1 MKKEQLVLK
10 EISLKDERF
19 RTSYHF
25 SLQKLKLSLEK
36 IGLLN
41 PPLVTL
47 RDNRFILVSGWK
59 RVLACLELS
68 FTAIPV
74 YVIEEENELQT
85 FLMAFYENL
94 ATREFSL
101 TEKAEVLARLKKFG
115 ENEKKI
121 IRHYLPLLDI
131 PQTLSHLDA
140 YLAFSQFELELKRA
154 AHEKNMTFST
164 LKLLVGF
171 TLQEQRLLLPLLLPL
186 GQNKQKEL
194 LEDLLEIAKRNNMP
208 AKNMLLSKEIKAVQA
223 NETLAPL
230 QKADKI
236 RALLREKRYPV
247 FSSWKD
253 SFDSL
258 LKKMKWPGEIT
269 VNPSPFFEEDS
280 FTVIFSFENQE
291 QFKTNLLKLEELS
304 SRAEFLEI
312 FKMR

>member
-1 MKKEQLVLK
+1 MKKKQLALK
-10 EISLKDERF
+10 EIRIKDERF

-25 SLQKLKLSLEK
+25 SLQKLKLSLEE

-47 RDNRFILVSGWK
+47 KDNRFILVSGWK

-74 YVIEEENELQT
+74 YVIEHKNELQT
-85 FLMAFYENL
+85 FLMALYENM

-101 TEKAEVLARLKKFG
+101 MEKAEVLARLKKFG
-115 ENEKKI
+115 EDEKRI

-140 YLAFSQFELELKRA
+140 YLAFSRFEPEMKRA
-154 AHEKNMTFST
+154 VHEKNMPFSS
-164 LKLLVGF
+164 LKLLEGF
-171 TLQEQRLLLPLLLPL
+171 TPQEQKLLLPLLLPS

-208 AKNMLLSKEIKAVQA
+208 AKNILISGEVKAIQDM
-223 NETLAPL
+223 ETLTPL

-258 LKKMKWPGEIT
+258 LKKMKWPREIT
-269 VNPSPFFEEDS
+269 VNPSPFFEEDN

-291 QFKTNLLKLEELS
+291 QFKSNLLKLKELS
-304 SRAEFLEI
+304 SRDEFLEV
-312 FKMR
+312 FKLR

>member
-164 LKLLVGF
+164 LKLLAGF
-171 TLQEQRLLLPLLLPL
+171 TLPEQRLLLPLLLPL

-208 AKNMLLSKEIKAVQA
+208 AKNMLLSKEIKAVQT

-236 RALLREKRYPV
+236 RALLKEKRYPV

-258 LKKMKWPGEIT
+258 LKKMKWPREIT

-291 QFKTNLLKLEELS
+291 QFKTSLIKLEELS

>member
-1 MKKEQLVLK
+1 MKKKQLALK
-10 EISLKDERF
+10 EIRIKDERF

-25 SLQKLKLSLEK
+25 SLQKLKLSLEE

-47 RDNRFILVSGWK
+47 KDNRFILVSGWK

-74 YVIEEENELQT
+74 YVIEHKNELQT
-85 FLMAFYENL
+85 FLMALYENM

-101 TEKAEVLARLKKFG
+101 MEKAEILARLKKFG
-115 ENEKKI
+115 EDENKI

-140 YLAFSQFELELKRA
+140 YLAFSRFEPEMKRA
-154 AHEKNMTFST
+154 VHEKNMPFSS
-164 LKLLVGF
+164 LKLLEGF
-171 TLQEQRLLLPLLLPL
+171 TPQEQKLLLPLLLPS

-208 AKNMLLSKEIKAVQA
+208 AKNILISGEVKAIQDM
-223 NETLAPL
+223 ETLTPL

-258 LKKMKWPGEIT
+258 LKKMKWPREIT
-269 VNPSPFFEEDS
+269 VNPSPFFEEDN

-291 QFKTNLLKLEELS
+291 QFKSNLLKLKELS
-304 SRAEFLEI
+304 SRDEFLEV
-312 FKMR
+312 FKLR

>member
-1 MKKEQLVLK
+1 MKKEQLALK

-25 SLQKLKLSLEK
+25 SLQKLKLSLEET
-36 IGLLN
+36 GLLN

-74 YVIEEENELQT
+74 YVVEEKNELQT
-85 FLMAFYENL
+85 FLMALYENL

-131 PQTLSHLDA
+131 PQTLSHLDT

-154 AHEKNMTFST
+154 AHEKNMNFST
-164 LKLLVGF
+164 LKLLAGF
-171 TLQEQRLLLPLLLPL
+171 TLPEQRLLLPLLLPL

-208 AKNMLLSKEIKAVQA
+208 AKNMLLSKEIKAVQT

-236 RALLREKRYPV
+236 RALLKEKRYPV

-258 LKKMKWPGEIT
+258 LKKMKWPREIT

-291 QFKTNLLKLEELS
+291 QFKTSLIKLEELS

>member
-25 SLQKLKLSLEK
+25 SLHKLKLSLEET
-36 IGLLN
+36 GLLN

-131 PQTLSHLDA
+131 PQTLSHLDT

-208 AKNMLLSKEIKAVQA
+208 AKNMLLSKEIKAVQT

-236 RALLREKRYPV
+236 RALLKEKRYPV

-253 SFDSL
+253 SFYSL
-258 LKKMKWPGEIT
+258 LKKMKWPREIT

-291 QFKTNLLKLEELS
+291 QFKTSLIKLEELS

>member
-1 MKKEQLVLK
+1 MKKEQLALK

-36 IGLLN
+36 TGLLN

-74 YVIEEENELQT
+74 YVIEEKNELQV
-85 FLMAFYENL
+85 FLMALYENL

-101 TEKAEVLARLKKFG
+101 LEKAEILARLKKFG
-115 ENEKKI
+115 ENEKRI
-121 IRHYLPLLDI
+121 IRHYLPFLDI

-154 AHEKNMTFST
+154 AHEKNMAFST
-164 LKLLVGF
+164 LKLLAGF

-194 LEDLLEIAKRNNMP
+194 LEDLLEIAKRNNLP

-236 RALLREKRYPV
+236 RALLKEKRYPV

-258 LKKMKWPGEIT
+258 LKKMKWPREIT

>member
-1 MKKEQLVLK
+1 MKKEQLALK

-25 SLQKLKLSLEK
+25 SLQKLKLSLEE

-47 RDNRFILVSGWK
+47 QDSRFILVSGWK

-74 YVIEEENELQT
+74 YVIEEKNELQI
-85 FLMAFYENL
+85 FLMALYENM

-101 TEKAEVLARLKKFG
+101 MEKAEVLARLKKFG
-115 ENEKKI
+115 EDEKKI

-140 YLAFSQFELELKRA
+140 YLAFSRFEPEMKRA
-154 AHEKNMTFST
+154 IHEKNMPFSS
-164 LKLLVGF
+164 LKLLAGF
-171 TLQEQRLLLPLLLPL
+171 TPQEQKFLLPLLLPL
-186 GQNKQKEL
+186 GQNKQKEI

-208 AKNMLLSKEIKAVQA
+208 ANNILLSEEIKAIQGI
-223 NETLAPL
+223 ETLTPL
-230 QKADKI
+230 QKADEI
-236 RALLREKRYPV
+236 RTLLREKRYPV

-258 LKKMKWPGEIT
+258 LKKMKWPREIT
-269 VNPSPFFEEDS
+269 VNPSPFFEEDN

-291 QFKTNLLKLEELS
+291 QFKTSLLKLKELS
-304 SRAEFLEI
+304 SRDEFLEI
-312 FKMR
+312 FKLR